1 MSLPSISEDDLRQ
14 ASKREDLIRET
25 AEQII
30 KDFAEFDLLIS
41 FSGNVHDFY
50 HELFVQMQQHVAYL
64 LIEKTEKFLNLLYR
78 IDVDISDI
86 ESYQMQVPEIPF
98 DSLVTEL
105 IIYRELKKVLMRDF
119 FRRTRN
125 NSPLKN
131 A

>member
-1 MSLPSISEDDLRQ
+1 MSLPSFSEDDLRK

-25 AEQII
+25 AAQII
-30 KDFAEFDLLIS
+30 KDFAEFDLSIG

-50 HELFVQMQQHVAYL
+50 QELFGQMKQHVAYL
-64 LIEKTEKFLNLLYR
+64 LSEKTEKFLNLLYR

-105 IIYRELKKVLMRDF
+105 IIHRELRKVLMRDF
-119 FRRTRN
+119 FRRTGN
-125 NSPLKN
+125 DSSLKN

>member
-1 MSLPSISEDDLRQ
+1 MSLPSFSEDDLRQ